1 MIDKL
6 LRIKIAHRKLLIS
19 AAERLHF
26 DSSITRV
33 IKSGSKCSICCLGGS
48 YKLLRGYLCTPRWSK
63 FVR

>member
-48 YKLLRGYLCTPRWSK
+48 YKLLRGYP
-63 FVR
+63 